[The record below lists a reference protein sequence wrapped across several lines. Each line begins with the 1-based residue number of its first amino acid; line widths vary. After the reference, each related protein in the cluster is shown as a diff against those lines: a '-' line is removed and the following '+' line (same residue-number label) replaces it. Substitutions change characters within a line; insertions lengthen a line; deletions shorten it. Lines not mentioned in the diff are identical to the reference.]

1 MKPSVTNGSSI
12 AGVAIQPLDCLIFC
26 PESGRYNRASASVQ
40 LLNRVF
46 ENLAGPELGLRA
58 GLDLDRLAGPRI
70 APGRGLAAS
79 HREIAETDQPHL
91 VAALEGRGD
100 DLEHRFN

>member
-1 MKPSVTNGSSI
+1 
-12 AGVAIQPLDCLIFC
+12 
-26 PESGRYNRASASVQ
+26 
-40 LLNRVF
+40 
-46 ENLAGPELGLRA
+46 GLRA

-100 DLEHRFN
+100 DLEHRFNSAHRIGAAKPRAISDMANQFLLVHCPSSPSPAASRLARGASAFKARVRPQVQW